1 MKIRLPNNWQ
11 PRDYQLPA
19 WKYLEAGG
27 KHSELIWHRRAGKDD
42 LFLNW
47 CALAAFKRVANY
59 WYMLPEYSQARKAI
73 WNAVNPHTGKKRI
86 DEAFPKYNNSTRR
99 SLVLQTEGNQL
110 EFGFRNHECDFWRS
124 IWM

>member
-19 WKYLEAGG
+19 WKYLQEGG

-47 CALAAFKRVANY
+47 CAMCSKLLVYASRVFT
-59 WYMLPEYSQARKAI
+59 S
-73 WNAVNPHTGKKRI
+73 
-86 DEAFPKYNNSTRR
+86 
-99 SLVLQTEGNQL
+99 
-110 EFGFRNHECDFWRS
+110 
-124 IWM
+124 